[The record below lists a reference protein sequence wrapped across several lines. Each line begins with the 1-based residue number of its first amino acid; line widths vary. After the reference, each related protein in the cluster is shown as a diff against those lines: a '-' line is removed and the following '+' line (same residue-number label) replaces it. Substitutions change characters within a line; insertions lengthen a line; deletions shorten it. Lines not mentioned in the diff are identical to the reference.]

1 MCEKPLRS
9 IFALRIIFFLKLD
22 NQVSFCH
29 SCESRNDRLFVRS
42 GSKNLIIEF

>member
-9 IFALRIIFFLKLD
+9 IFALRIIFF
-22 NQVSFCH
+22 CH
-29 SCESRNDRLFVRS
+29 SCESRKDRLFVRS